1 MSNNLKEHSYYNI
14 IIEDM
19 KKYAERELSKDVKL
33 LSINIDIE
41 LFDSG
46 FEDDLFDI
54 RTSIEKKS
62 KDTLFLKSIIIENK
76 NTLIQ
81 ATAIWSKDI

>member
-41 LFDSG
+41 LFDIG
-46 FEDDLFDI
+46 FEDNLFDVK
-54 RTSIEKKS
+54 TSIEKKS
-62 KDTLFLKSIIIENK
+62 KDTLFLKSSIIENK

>member
-46 FEDDLFDI
+46 FENDLFDI

-62 KDTLFLKSIIIENK
+62 KDTLFLKSIVIENK
-76 NTLIQ
+76 ITLIQ

>member
-1 MSNNLKEHSYYNI
+1 MSNNHQDYRYYNI
-14 IIEDM
+14 IIIDM
-19 KKYAERELSKDVKL
+19 KKYAKKEFPKGTRL

-41 LFDSG
+41 LFDIG
-46 FEDDLFDI
+46 FEDNLFDVK
-54 RTSIEKKS
+54 TSIEKKS

-76 NTLIQ
+76 NILIQ

>member
-41 LFDSG
+41 LFDGS
-46 FEDDLFDI
+46 FNDNLLDV

-62 KDTLFLKSIIIENK
+62 KDTLFLKTIIIENK
-76 NTLIQ
+76 STLVQ

>member
-41 LFDSG
+41 LFDIG
-46 FEDDLFDI
+46 FEDNLFDVK
-54 RTSIEKKS
+54 TSIEKKS

-81 ATAIWSKDI
+81 ATSIWSKDI

>member
-41 LFDSG
+41 LFDIG
-46 FEDDLFDI
+46 FEDNLFDVK
-54 RTSIEKKS
+54 TSIEKKS

-76 NTLIQ
+76 NILIQ

>member
-62 KDTLFLKSIIIENK
+62 KDTLFLKSIVIENK

>member
-1 MSNNLKEHSYYNI
+1 
-14 IIEDM
+14 M
-19 KKYAERELSKDVKL
+19 KKHAERELSKDVKL

>member
-46 FEDDLFDI
+46 FEDNLFDM

-76 NTLIQ
+76 NILIQ

>member
-62 KDTLFLKSIIIENK
+62 KDTLFLKSIVIENK
-76 NTLIQ
+76 HTLIQ

>member
-41 LFDSG
+41 LFDIG
-46 FEDDLFDI
+46 FEDNLFDVK
-54 RTSIEKKS
+54 TSIEKKS

-76 NTLIQ
+76 NILIH

>member
-33 LSINIDIE
+33 LSINIDLE
-41 LFDSG
+41 LFDIG
-46 FEDDLFDI
+46 FEDNLFDVK
-54 RTSIEKKS
+54 TSIEKKS

-81 ATAIWSKDI
+81 ATALWSKDI

>member
-41 LFDSG
+41 LFDIG
-46 FEDDLFDI
+46 FEDNLFDVK
-54 RTSIEKKS
+54 TSIEKKS
-62 KDTLFLKSIIIENK
+62 KDTLFLKSIVIENK

>member
-41 LFDSG
+41 LFDIG
-46 FEDDLFDI
+46 FEDNLFDVK
-54 RTSIEKKS
+54 TSIEKKS

>member
-46 FEDDLFDI
+46 FEDNLFDVK
-54 RTSIEKKS
+54 TSIEKKS

-76 NTLIQ
+76 NILIQ

>member
-1 MSNNLKEHSYYNI
+1 LSNNLKEHSYYNI

-41 LFDSG
+41 LFDIG
-46 FEDDLFDI
+46 FEDNLFDVK
-54 RTSIEKKS
+54 TSIEKKS

-76 NTLIQ
+76 NILIQ

>member
-1 MSNNLKEHSYYNI
+1 MSNNHKDYLYYSI
-14 IIEDM
+14 IIKDM
-19 KKYAERELSKDVKL
+19 KKHVKKEFSKGARL

-41 LFDSG
+41 LFGSS
-46 FEDDLFDI
+46 FEDNLFDV

-62 KDTLFLKSIIIENK
+62 KDTLFLKTIAIENK

-81 ATAIWSKDI
+81 ATAIWSKDN

>member
-1 MSNNLKEHSYYNI
+1 LSNNLKEHSYYNI

-41 LFDSG
+41 LFDIG
-46 FEDDLFDI
+46 FEDNLFDVK
-54 RTSIEKKS
+54 TSIEKKS